1 MSKIFTNANFTD
13 EVLKSEKPVLVD
25 FYAVWCGPCSMM
37 APVVDEIAEEMGDKV
52 VVGKVNVDESKE
64 IAMNY
69 GIRNIPTFLFF
80 KNGEIAEKIVGA
92 VDKSEIVASLDKLL
106 LFSRNVTKSH
116 DNFKITTILI
126 LIS

>member
-92 VDKSEIVASLDKLL
+92 VDKSEIVAILDKLL
-106 LFSRNVTKSH
+106 
-116 DNFKITTILI
+116 
-126 LIS
+126 

>member
-1 MSKIFTNANFTD
+1 MVRS
-13 EVLKSEKPVLVD
+13 LL
-25 FYAVWCGPCSMM
+25 
-37 APVVDEIAEEMGDKV
+37 VDEIAEEMGDKV

-92 VDKSEIVASLDKLL
+92 VDKSEIVAILDKLL
-106 LFSRNVTKSH
+106 
-116 DNFKITTILI
+116 
-126 LIS
+126 

>member
-25 FYAVWCGPCSMM
+25 FYAVWCGPCSMI

-92 VDKSEIVASLDKLL
+92 VDKSEIVAILDKLL
-106 LFSRNVTKSH
+106 
-116 DNFKITTILI
+116 
-126 LIS
+126 

>member
-13 EVLKSEKPVLVD
+13 EVLKSKKPVLVD

-37 APVVDEIAEEMGDKV
+37 APVVDEIAEEMSDKV

-92 VDKSEIVASLDKLL
+92 VDKSEIVAILDKLL
-106 LFSRNVTKSH
+106 
-116 DNFKITTILI
+116 
-126 LIS
+126 

>member
-80 KNGEIAEKIVGA
+80 KNGEIAAKIVGA
-92 VDKSEIVASLDKLL
+92 VDKSEIVAILDKLL
-106 LFSRNVTKSH
+106 
-116 DNFKITTILI
+116 
-126 LIS
+126 

>member
-37 APVVDEIAEEMGDKV
+37 APVVDEIAEEMSDKV

-92 VDKSEIVASLDKLL
+92 VDKSEIVAILDKLL
-106 LFSRNVTKSH
+106 
-116 DNFKITTILI
+116 
-126 LIS
+126 

>member
-1 MSKIFTNANFTD
+1 MSKIFTSENFTE
-13 EVLKSEKPVLVD
+13 EVLKSKKPVLVD

-37 APVVDEIAEEMGDKV
+37 APVIDEIAEEMADKV

-80 KNGEIAEKIVGA
+80 KNGEVAEKIVGA
-92 VDKSEIVASLDKLL
+92 VDKSEITDVINKLL
-106 LFSRNVTKSH
+106 
-116 DNFKITTILI
+116 
-126 LIS
+126 

>member
-92 VDKSEIVASLDKLL
+92 VDKSEIVAILDK
-106 LFSRNVTKSH
+106 
-116 DNFKITTILI
+116 IL
-126 LIS
+126 

>member
-1 MSKIFTNANFTD
+1 MSKIFTSENFTE
-13 EVLKSEKPVLVD
+13 EVLKSQKPVLVD

-37 APVVDEIAEEMGDKV
+37 APVIDEIAEEMADKV

-80 KNGEIAEKIVGA
+80 KNGEVAEKIVGA
-92 VDKSEIVASLDKLL
+92 VDKSEITDVINKLL
-106 LFSRNVTKSH
+106 
-116 DNFKITTILI
+116 
-126 LIS
+126 

>member
-1 MSKIFTNANFTD
+1 MSKLFTNANFTD

-92 VDKSEIVASLDKLL
+92 VDKSEIIAILDKLL
-106 LFSRNVTKSH
+106 
-116 DNFKITTILI
+116 
-126 LIS
+126 

>member
-69 GIRNIPTFLFF
+69 GIRNNPTFLFI

-92 VDKSEIVASLDKLL
+92 VDKSEIVAILDKLL
-106 LFSRNVTKSH
+106 
-116 DNFKITTILI
+116 
-126 LIS
+126 

>member
-92 VDKSEIVASLDKLL
+92 VDKSEIIAILDKLL
-106 LFSRNVTKSH
+106 
-116 DNFKITTILI
+116 
-126 LIS
+126 

>member
-92 VDKSEIVASLDKLL
+92 VKKSEIIAILDKLL
-106 LFSRNVTKSH
+106 
-116 DNFKITTILI
+116 
-126 LIS
+126 

>member
-37 APVVDEIAEEMGDKV
+37 APVVDEIAEEMSDKV

-92 VDKSEIVASLDKLL
+92 VDKSEIIAILDKLL
-106 LFSRNVTKSH
+106 
-116 DNFKITTILI
+116 
-126 LIS
+126 